1 MPQTLKVEI
10 SGDKDFLKAAKAY
23 AKKQS
28 VDLDAALSMAAINLE
43 GQSKQLILSHASK
56 GVIYQRG
63 TVQHQAS
70 VAGSPPNSDTG
81 TLVKNITI
89 EKIKGGYDV
98 GSRKGAPWGLWLEFG
113 TNRIAP
119 RPWLQPTY
127 DKVVKELIN
136 YFKEKIGRP

>member
-1 MPQTLKVEI
+1 MLKVEI
-10 SGDKDFLKAAKAY
+10 TGDKDFMRAAKSY

-28 VDLDAALSMAAINLE
+28 IDLDKILADGAISLE
-43 GQSKQLILSHASK
+43 GQAKALILSHASK

-63 TVQHQAS
+63 NIQHQAS

-81 TLVKNITI
+81 TLVKNITV

-98 GSRKGAPWGLWLEFG
+98 GSRKGAPWGAWLEFG
-113 TNRIAP
+113 TNRVSP

-127 DKVVKELIN
+127 NKVVNELMG
-136 YFKEKIGRP
+136 YFKEKLGRP